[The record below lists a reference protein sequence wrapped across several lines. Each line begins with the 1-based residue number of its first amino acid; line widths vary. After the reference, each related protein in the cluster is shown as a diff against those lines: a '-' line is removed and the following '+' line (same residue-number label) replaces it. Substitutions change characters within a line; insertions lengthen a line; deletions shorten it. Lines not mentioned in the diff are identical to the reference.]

1 MKKSTKIKIAL
12 STTAVLASVG
22 FGYSFLHKTSAE
34 TIVNPNINYS
44 KVASSEDKHIKFIK
58 EDTHRQQLEQ
68 YAKEQKEK
76 EEKAKAEEAQRKA
89 EEAQRKAEEVKKQQ
103 EALRQATQ
111 KVQETVQPQQQQTET
126 QSVSAPAQT
135 QQVQQQAQ
143 PAVQQNSSI
152 ATTNGVVAVTA
163 TATTLES
170 AQAIIDSNPYG
181 AVVSYLGAFAFN
193 SGRAIYLLGH
203 NLGAMTPVANQFNSG
218 NTTLTLKD
226 VNGVSKT
233 LTFSHFR
240 SVANGEVI
248 TNGTLY
254 DILLS
259 PQNFSNTVCIQ
270 YCSGGMNQVYIAQY

>member
-1 MKKSTKIKIAL
+1 MKKTTKIKIAV
-12 STTAVLASVG
+12 STTAVLASVV
-22 FGYSFLHKTSAE
+22 FGYSLLHKTSAD
-34 TIVNPNINYS
+34 TLTTPSIKYS

-68 YAKEQKEK
+68 FAK

-89 EEAQRKAEEVKKQQ
+89 EEEKKQQ

-111 KVQETVQPQQQQTET
+111 KVQETVQSQQQQSE
-126 QSVSAPAQT
+126 SKSASAPVQT

-163 TATTLES
+163 TATTRES
-170 AQAIIDSNPYG
+170 AQAIIDANPYG
-181 AVVSYLGAFAFN
+181 EVVSYLGAFAFN

-203 NLGAMTPVANQFNSG
+203 NLGSMTPVANQFASG

-226 VNGVSKT
+226 INGVSKT

-240 SVANGEVI
+240 SVAYGEVI
-248 TNGTLY
+248 TNDTLVY
-254 DILLS
+254 ILHS
-259 PQNFSNTVCIQ
+259 PQNYPNTVCLQ
-270 YCSGGMNQVYIAQY
+270 FCSNGQNQVYIAQY

>member
-34 TIVNPNINYS
+34 TIANPNINYS

-89 EEAQRKAEEVKKQQ
+89 EEEKKQQ

-111 KVQETVQPQQQQTET
+111 KIQETVQPQQQQTET
-126 QSVSAPAQT
+126 QSAPAQT

-143 PAVQQNSSI
+143 SAVQQNSSI

-170 AQAIIDSNPYG
+170 AQAIIDANPYG
-181 AVVSYLGAFAFN
+181 AVVSYLGTFAFN

-203 NLGAMTPVANQFNSG
+203 CPGVMTPVANQFHSG
-218 NTTLTLKD
+218 ITTLTLKD

-240 SVANGEVI
+240 SVANGEVDA
-248 TNGTLY
+248 NDTLY
-254 DILLS
+254 DILQS

-270 YCSGGMNQVYIAQY
+270 YCSGGMIQIFISHY

>member
-22 FGYSFLHKTSAE
+22 FGYSFLHHKTSAE
-34 TIVNPNINYS
+34 TIANPNINYS

-89 EEAQRKAEEVKKQQ
+89 EEAKKQQ

-111 KVQETVQPQQQQTET
+111 KVQETVQPQQQQTES
-126 QSVSAPAQT
+126 QSASAPDQT

-181 AVVSYLGAFAFN
+181 AVVSYLGTFAFN

-203 NLGAMTPVANQFNSG
+203 NQGSMTPVANQFNSG

-240 SVANGEVI
+240 SVANGEVVA
-248 TNGTLY
+248 NDTLD
-254 DILLS
+254 DILQS
-259 PQNFSNTVCIQ
+259 PQNFPATVCVQ
-270 YCSGGMNQVYIAQY
+270 FCSGGLNQVYIAQY

>member
-22 FGYSFLHKTSAE
+22 FGYSLLHKTSAE
-34 TIVNPNINYS
+34 TLTNPKINYS

-58 EDTHRQQLEQ
+58 EDTHRQQLEL

-89 EEAQRKAEEVKKQQ
+89 EEEKKQQ

-111 KVQETVQPQQQQTET
+111 KVQETVQPQQQQQTEA
-126 QSVSAPAQT
+126 QAASAPAQT
-135 QQVQQQAQ
+135 QQEQQQAQ

-181 AVVSYLGAFAFN
+181 AVVSYLGTFAFN

-203 NLGAMTPVANQFNSG
+203 NQGAMTPVANQFNSG

-240 SVANGEVI
+240 SVANGEVV
-248 TNGTLY
+248 TNDTLY
-254 DILLS
+254 DILQL
-259 PQNFSNTVCIQ
+259 PQNFPNTVCVQ
-270 YCSGGMNQVYIAQY
+270 FCSGGLNQVYIAQY

>member
-1 MKKSTKIKIAL
+1 MKKSTKIKITV
-12 STTAVLASVG
+12 STTAAILASVG
-22 FGYSFLHKTSAE
+22 FGYSFLHHTSAE
-34 TIVNPNINYS
+34 TLTNPNINYS

-58 EDTHRQQLEQ
+58 EDTHHQQLEQ

-89 EEAQRKAEEVKKQQ
+89 EEEKKQQ
-103 EALRQATQ
+103 EALQQATQ
-111 KVQETVQPQQQQTET
+111 KVQETVQPQQQQAET
-126 QSVSAPAQT
+126 QSASVQQAQQT
-135 QQVQQQAQ
+135 QQSAQQAQ

-170 AQAIIDSNPYG
+170 AQAIIDANPYG
-181 AVVSYLGAFAFN
+181 AVVSYLGTFAFN

-203 NLGAMTPVANQFNSG
+203 NLGSMTPVANQFASG

-248 TNGTLY
+248 TNDTLD
-254 DILLS
+254 DILQS
-259 PQNFSNTVCIQ
+259 PQNFPATVCIQ
-270 YCSGGMNQVYIAQY
+270 FCSGGLNQVYIAQY

>member
-22 FGYSFLHKTSAE
+22 FGYSFLHHKTSAD
-34 TIVNPNINYS
+34 TLTNPSINYS

-58 EDTHRQQLEQ
+58 DTHRQQLEQ

-89 EEAQRKAEEVKKQQ
+89 EEEKKQQ

-111 KVQETVQPQQQQTET
+111 KVQETVQPQQQQAEADW
-126 QSVSAPAQT
+126 VSAPAQT

-152 ATTNGVVAVTA
+152 ATTNGLVAVTA

-170 AQAIIDSNPYG
+170 AQAIIDANPYG

-203 NLGAMTPVANQFNSG
+203 NLGAMTPVANQFASG

-254 DILLS
+254 DILQS

-270 YCSGGMNQVYIAQY
+270 YCSGGMNQVFISHY